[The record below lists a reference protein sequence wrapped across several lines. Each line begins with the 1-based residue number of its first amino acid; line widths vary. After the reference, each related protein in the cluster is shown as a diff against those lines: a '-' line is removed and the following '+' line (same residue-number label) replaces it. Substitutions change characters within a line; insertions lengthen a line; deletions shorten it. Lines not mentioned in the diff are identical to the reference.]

1 MCSGRVPDLS
11 GSNRKSSA
19 TDGGKSNRRHN
30 QPTRSSRTQCPS
42 TWNISSRGEHIFL
55 SSVTNF
61 PHAPIKLVL
70 KTPANSNLAKPVF
83 IARYSMSSIINKITQ
98 KIQNR
103 KSFPTIWIT
112 LRHSNSM
119 AWVISSLRQTLQM
132 RIKLKTLYDPQ
143 K

>member
-98 KIQNR
+98 KNSEEKILPDHMDHTAALQ
-103 KSFPTIWIT
+103 FYGLGYIIAPTNTADENQIE
-112 LRHSNSM
+112 NF
-119 AWVISSLRQTLQM
+119 V
-132 RIKLKTLYDPQ
+132 
-143 K
+143 